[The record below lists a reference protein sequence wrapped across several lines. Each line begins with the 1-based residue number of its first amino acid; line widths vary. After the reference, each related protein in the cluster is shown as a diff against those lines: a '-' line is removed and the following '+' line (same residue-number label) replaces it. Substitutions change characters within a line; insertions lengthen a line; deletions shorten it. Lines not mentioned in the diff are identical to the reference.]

1 VSKRKSNEIF
11 SDEVV
16 PARNIKTPINHS
28 IEEFSW
34 EVPYETVPLPSQGLI
49 YGSDSFFHQKE
60 MIDIKAM
67 TAKEEDILLSQA
79 LIKRGT
85 VIEDL
90 IKSCIMNRNAN
101 VDDLIVGDRN
111 ALSIAIRITGYGTEY
126 KAKVTCPKCNHNNDK
141 VFDLADLEI
150 KRLGAEPVEPGKN
163 LFEYRLPVSKKIV
176 QFKLM
181 TGFDERQKEINDQ
194 GYIQTLGPMSIGIV
208 TSNLRYVIQSI
219 DGITERGKIFKFI
232 DVMPALDSKR
242 LREYISSIQPG
253 IDMNAKLDCENC
265 GSLTTVSLPVT
276 SELFWP
282 S

>member
-1 VSKRKSNEIF
+1 MSKRKNNDIF
-11 SDEVV
+11 SGDTV
-16 PARNIKTPINHS
+16 PDQNIKSVSNNV

-49 YGSDSFFHQKE
+49 YGQDSFFYQKE

-79 LIKRGT
+79 LIKKGT
-85 VIEDL
+85 VIEEL
-90 IKSCIMNRNAN
+90 IKSCIMNRGAN

-126 KAKVTCPKCNHNNDK
+126 KAKVTCPKCNHENDK

-150 KRLGAEPVEPGKN
+150 KRLGAQPVEEGKN
-163 LFEYRLPVSKKIV
+163 LFAFRLPISKKMV
-176 QFKLM
+176 HFKLM
-181 TGFDERQKEINDQ
+181 TGADERQKQINDQ
-194 GYIQTLGPMSIGIV
+194 GYIQTLGPMSIGVV
-208 TSNLRYVIQSI
+208 TSNLRYVIQSL
-219 DGITERGKIFKFI
+219 DGITDKGKIFKFI
-232 DVMPALDSKR
+232 DAMPALDSKK
-242 LREYISSIQPG
+242 LREYIASIQPG
-253 IDMNAKLDCENC
+253 IDMNAKLHCENC